1 MRRIPH
7 AMGGLAQL
15 TSQLEMALNALV
27 ALLGSLIA
35 VRTGTGLTAATS
47 ALGLGSPGTG
57 LTPPTSAPGLAHHC
71 HICAWTGIAPPTS
84 APGLGSPPSHI
95 C

>member
-35 VRTGTGLTAATS
+35 VRTGTGLAAATS
-47 ALGLGSPGTG
+47 APGPSSP
-57 LTPPTSAPGLAHHC
+57 LPHLHRDRAHRC
-71 HICAWTGIAPPTS
+71 HICTWTPLPHLHRDS
-84 APGLGSPPSHI
+84 AL
-95 C
+95 